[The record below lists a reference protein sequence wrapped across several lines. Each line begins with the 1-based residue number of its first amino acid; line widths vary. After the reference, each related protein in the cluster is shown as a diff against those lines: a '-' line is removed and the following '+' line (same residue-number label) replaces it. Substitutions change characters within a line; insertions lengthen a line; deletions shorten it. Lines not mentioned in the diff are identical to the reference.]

1 MARVGAWIAALTA
14 VGTAQCPAGAVTVQ
28 SNAYVARIDAG
39 GLTSLVDASG
49 HAFVTPAGDARSVG
63 ILRTAREHWAAVDA
77 EGPDGRMT
85 AFEGLP
91 GTWVE
96 ASSTVDDVSGDLVLT
111 QRCSSPEGG
120 VYGLAW
126 VTGNIPLNMS
136 IIVPGNSGV
145 RLDGRAPIDSMSFD
159 YPMTWEAQLVI
170 VEGEGRGF
178 YVWGDDTLGVFKRVT
193 VQRTP
198 DGWRLQFVT
207 MATAPFE
214 PVLGLVS
221 VPWHVNVYEG
231 DWRVPARRY
240 RDWAEH
246 AFAPT
251 RVAEQSPAWVKDI
264 RCCVIMGM
272 DAPTIEELAARI
284 DPKQTLLYIPDWRT
298 AGYDRDYPTYDKPI
312 DGLDAF
318 LSRAHALGYH
328 VMLHVNY
335 FGCDP
340 LHPLYGDFEPYQVR
354 SPWGAHEKEWWLW
367 DRADPIIK
375 FAYINPAHKGWR
387 ELFIAR
393 MKDLCTDHAVD
404 ALHLDQTLCIFNDH
418 NGLVDGMNMI
428 AGNVALHRELREALP
443 EVALSGEGLN
453 EVTYRYEAFAQRHAW
468 GINHADGTWDRAFLR
483 LAHPIS
489 SYLLRP
495 YTVIYGY
502 LGYAPPT
509 SGQLYAAWNEAY
521 EHWGVIPTLKPERAQ
536 IADPTGFSRQFFD
549 EARFWLDGRLEPDM
563 DGDWPQ
569 NVCFPF
575 RAAGGERVVRSSDH
589 CLLAGEREISR
600 TVTGV
605 GELRGPGSI
614 PGWRAY
620 NAECII
626 GLDPDQWYPYLPEPR
641 DMGALHVEA
650 LPEGFSVATAVSTD
664 ELVYIRTRQTGG
676 VIAALPA
683 ALPEA
688 TCASFPRQGAP
699 TRVSGA
705 LNAPDGGIV
714 RADGT
719 GLFLHPP
726 WKPGGPGDGTPPD
739 DPRVATV
746 RAEFA
751 VTLPAGGD
759 PRFVS
764 QVAMDPGAIG
774 KDKTDGV
781 TFTAVARGDGTEVR
795 ASVHSATA
803 TPQELELDLRQFA
816 GETITLE
823 LSAHPGP
830 AGSPTYDWAR
840 WLMPRIV
847 REVALD
853 ANLELVAPGAWTV
866 GLAGVESVIPL
877 PPGPRY
883 AFPAHWPG
891 GAVLLREAPKRAAIP
906 LDLCRAKRLVAY
918 VSASGETL
926 KSPQHATAANGTS
939 VVGGIGRDGIF
950 AHPPDHG
957 ATMVFVPFELPRD
970 PAEFHAY
977 VGLRDGAKS
986 EGVTFIVE
994 ANGAEIARARMLPGA
1009 WRELSC
1015 DLAPWAGRPCVL
1027 TLITDSDGSFNCD
1040 WAAWG
1045 EPVVRGK

>member
-1 MARVGAWIAALTA
+1 MVRVGAWIAALCA
-14 VGTAQCPAGAVTVQ
+14 VGTTQFPAGAVTAQ
-28 SNAYVARIDAG
+28 GKGYEARIGAG
-39 GLTSLVDASG
+39 GLASLVDASG
-49 HAFVTPAGDARSVG
+49 HTFVTPAGDARGVG
-63 ILRTAREHWAAVDA
+63 ILRTAREHWATEDA
-77 EGPDGRMT
+77 EQPDGRVT
-85 AFEGLP
+85 ALDDLP
-91 GTWVE
+91 GAWIETSSAIDE
-96 ASSTVDDVSGDLVLT
+96 ASGDLVLR
-111 QRCSSPEGG
+111 QRCWSPEPG

-126 VTGNIPLNMS
+126 ATGLIPLSMN

-145 RLDGRAPIDSMSFD
+145 RLDAKAPIDSMTFD

-178 YVWGDDTLGVFKRVT
+178 YVWGDDAMGVFKRLT
-193 VQRTP
+193 VQKTP
-198 DGWRLQFVT
+198 DGWRLQFIT
-207 MATAPFE
+207 MATAPFD
-214 PVLGLVS
+214 PVMSLVS

-240 RDWAEH
+240 RDWAEK

-251 RVAEQSPAWVKDI
+251 RVVEQSPTWVKDI

-272 DAPTIEELAARI
+272 DAPTIEDLAARI
-284 DPKQTLLYIPDWRT
+284 DPRQTLLYIPDWRT
-298 AGYDRDYPTYDKPI
+298 AGYDRDYPTYDKPVE
-312 DGLDAF
+312 GLDAF
-318 LSRAHALGYH
+318 LSRAHALGYR

-340 LHPLYGDFEPYQVR
+340 LNPLFGDFEPYQVR
-354 SPWGAHEKEWWLW
+354 SPWGTHEREWWLW

-375 FAYINPAHKGWR
+375 FAYINPAHQGWR
-387 ELFIAR
+387 DLFIAR
-393 MKDLCTDHAVD
+393 MKDLCTGHAVD

-418 NGLVDGMNMI
+418 NGLIDGANMI
-428 AGNVALHRELREALP
+428 EGNVALHRELRAALP

-489 SYLLRP
+489 SYLLLP
-495 YTVIYGY
+495 YTILYGY

-521 EHWGVIPTLKPERAQ
+521 EHWGVIPTLKPDRAQ
-536 IADPTGFSRQFFD
+536 IARPTGFSRQFYD
-549 EARFWLDGRLEPDM
+549 EARFWLEHRLEPDL
-563 DGDWPQ
+563 DGDWPED
-569 NVCFPF
+569 VCFPF
-575 RAAGGERVVRSSDH
+575 RTAGNERVARTADH
-589 CLLAGEREISR
+589 RLVVGRREVSR
-600 TVTGV
+600 TLTGV
-605 GELRGPGSI
+605 SEIEGPGTV

-620 NAECII
+620 NAARII

-641 DMGALHVEA
+641 DLTALHVES
-650 LPEGFSVATAVSTD
+650 LPKGFSLAAAVSTH
-664 ELVYIRTRQTGG
+664 ELVYMRTRQVGG
-676 VIAALPA
+676 VVAALSA
-683 ALPEA
+683 VLPGA
-688 TCASFPRQGAP
+688 TCESFRREGAP
-699 TRVSGA
+699 TRVTGV

-714 RADGT
+714 RTDGP
-719 GLFLHPP
+719 GLFVHPP

-739 DPRVATV
+739 DPRIATV
-746 RAEFA
+746 RAEFDVA
-751 VTLPAGGD
+751 LPAEGA

-781 TFTAVARGDGTEVR
+781 TFTAVGRANGAEVR
-795 ASVHSATA
+795 ASVHNDTA
-803 TPQELELDLRQFA
+803 TPQELDLDLRAFA
-816 GETITLE
+816 GQTITLE

-830 AGSPTYDWAR
+830 AGSPTFDWAR
-840 WLMPRIV
+840 WLAPRVV
-847 REVALD
+847 RDIALD
-853 ANLELVAPGAWTV
+853 ASLELVAPGAWTA
-866 GLAGVESVIPL
+866 GLAGLQSVMPL

-883 AFPAHWPG
+883 ELPAHWPG
-891 GAVLLREAPKRAAIP
+891 GAVLLREAPEAVAVP
-906 LDLCRAKRLVAY
+906 LDLTRTERLVAY
-918 VSASGETL
+918 VSSSGETL
-926 KSPQHATAANGTS
+926 ESPQYATAVNGPT

-957 ATMVFVPFELPRD
+957 ATMVFLPFELPRA

-977 VGLRDGAKS
+977 VGLRDGAES
-986 EGVTFIVE
+986 EGVVFIVE
-994 ANGAEIARARMLPGA
+994 ANGAEIARAKMLPGA
-1009 WRELSC
+1009 WRELTC

-1045 EPVVRGK
+1045 EPVLRAK